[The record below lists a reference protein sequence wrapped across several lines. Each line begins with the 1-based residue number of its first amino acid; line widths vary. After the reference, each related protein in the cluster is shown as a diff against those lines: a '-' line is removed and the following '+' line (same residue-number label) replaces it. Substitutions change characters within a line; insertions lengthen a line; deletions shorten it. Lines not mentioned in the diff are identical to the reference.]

1 MKRNISLLLF
11 AAVWLFVGCND
22 FLDKSPDSELDV
34 DINSEAKIAEL
45 LTGAYPE
52 ASYIPFLEPR
62 TDNVEERVNGV
73 HSRLN
78 ESMFFWEDYDQEDL
92 DTPLNYWNACYKGIA
107 QVNKALELLSRY
119 PKSERVKALLVNI
132 WSEPYGGKSTNPGI
146 PYITKPEKNA
156 LVDYQRGTVNEVYDK
171 IEKDLKLGI
180 SLVSDTY
187 YKHPKFHFNKK
198 AAYAFASR
206 FYLMKGE
213 WKEVI
218 AYADYVL
225 GGDPKTQL
233 RPWRKYADELEFNH
247 QNLYRKYTAAAEP
260 ANLLLTTTES
270 RLARNTPNEKY
281 GSTFNTVDKIFAQKG
296 IEGGGDYSKMNF
308 IGTYLFTSSA
318 SPVTTGRYL
327 AKFDELSTAESTGT
341 KPRGVYVTNVL
352 FTVDEVL
359 LNRMEAYAMLRNYQ
373 HAIDDFLQYTQ
384 GKFGF
389 MPSVDRAVYTS
400 TNSDNYNVYTP
411 FYGLTLKQLAMVKL
425 FLDFRQKEF
434 YQEGLRWFD
443 IRRFHLAVKRTS
455 KSSYYFPLEK
465 EDPRKVLQI
474 PTEAIQRGLA
484 PNPRERQEPLR

>member
-1 MKRNISLLLF
+1 M
-11 AAVWLFVGCND
+11 
-22 FLDKSPDSELDV
+22 
-34 DINSEAKIAEL
+34 
-45 LTGAYPE
+45 
-52 ASYIPFLEPR
+52 
-62 TDNVEERVNGV
+62 
-73 HSRLN
+73 
-78 ESMFFWEDYDQEDL
+78 
-92 DTPLNYWNACYKGIA
+92 
-107 QVNKALELLSRY
+107 
-119 PKSERVKALLVNI
+119 LVNI

-156 LVDYQRGTVNEVYDK
+156 LVDYQRGTVNEVYAK

-233 RPWRKYADELEFNH
+233 RPWRQYANELEFNH
-247 QNLYRKYTAAAEP
+247 RSLYRKYTAAGEP

-270 RLARNTPNEKY
+270 RLARTTPSEKY

-296 IEGGGDYSKMNF
+296 IEGGGDYAKMNF
-308 IGTYLFTSSA
+308 IGTYIFTSSA
-318 SPVTTGRYL
+318 APVTTGRYL
-327 AKFDELSTAESTGT
+327 AKFDELSNSESTGT
-341 KPRGVYVTNVL
+341 KPRGLYVTNVL

-359 LNRMEAYAMLRNYQ
+359 LNRMEAYAMLKNYS
-373 HAIDDFLQYTQ
+373 HAIDDFLQYMQ

-400 TNSDNYNVYTP
+400 TNSNNYNIYTP

-443 IRRFHLAVKRTS
+443 IRRFHLAVKRSS

-465 EDPRKVLQI
+465 EDLRKVLQI
-474 PTEAIQRGLA
+474 PTEAIQRGLTA
-484 PNPRERQEPLR
+484 NPRERQEPLR